1 MHQQVSFAPG
11 ASSASTAP
19 SSSRPH
25 SRSRTRPRSELP
37 ARMLGSSLPHA
48 SSGSARPD
56 ISFAYTLHAHSLQH
70 VAFFPSSSEH
80 HPVRVRTASAAA
92 PPSNPAPPLPPLPAL
107 GADPTLVRLEP
118 LRPLRTSDTS
128 QPPRT
133 LRNKASSK
141 SLHDRVREIGN
152 HTFRSAEN
160 TFDMVRFVTGT
171 EKVTPVH
178 RGRGR
183 EEGLAYTSTSAFT
196 SEPKSDCF
204 FHLEPDAFRHKDL
217 VSCIRTRMTI
227 QVDGMS

>member
-25 SRSRTRPRSELP
+25 SRSRTRSRSELP
-37 ARMLGSSLPHA
+37 ARMMGSSLPHA

-92 PPSNPAPPLPPLPAL
+92 PPSNSAPPLPPLPPL

-183 EEGLAYTSTSAFT
+183 EEEPAYTSTVVFT
-196 SEPKSDCF
+196 SDPKAGRF
-204 FHLEPDAFRHKDL
+204 FHLEPDTFRDKDL
-217 VSCIRTRMTI
+217 VSLIYTRMET
-227 QVDGMS
+227 QADGMS